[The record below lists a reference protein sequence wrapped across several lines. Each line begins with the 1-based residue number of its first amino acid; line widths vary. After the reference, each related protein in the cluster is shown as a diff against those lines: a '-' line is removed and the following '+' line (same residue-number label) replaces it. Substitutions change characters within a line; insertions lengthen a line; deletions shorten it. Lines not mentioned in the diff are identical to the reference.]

1 MKDSPLV
8 SVVTANYNQGQFLQQ
23 AIESVLNQDYENL
36 ELIVVDDG
44 STDEATGPV
53 LEMFADHPQI
63 TIIKQANAG
72 QTVAKNVGLKAAK
85 GDFIGFCDSDNAW
98 MPGKLNRQLEAYR
111 QNPDVGVVYG
121 DIILIDDQG
130 NDLPTPPKQRFS
142 GKITGKL
149 LSDNFVTFNT
159 TLIPHHIIKE
169 VKGFDESL
177 SMGIDYDLWLRISVN
192 YDFLH
197 LNEDLVR
204 YRIWG
209 GQMSHRTG
217 ERLDNFFRLME
228 KFLENNP
235 QSVSS
240 SDVSK
245 AYAHTYVTRGQWHAA
260 SGRPSEAWK
269 DYRLAFSQRPN
280 DMRLWKSGVR
290 LLLGK

>member
-1 MKDSPLV
+1 MKDSPLI

-23 AIESVLNQDYENL
+23 AIESVIHQDYENL

-53 LEMFADHPQI
+53 LEKFSSHPQI

-98 MPGKLNRQLEAYR
+98 IPGKLKSQLEAFR

-130 NDLPTPPKQRFS
+130 TDLPTAPKQRFS
-142 GKITGKL
+142 GNITGKL

-159 TLIPHHIIKE
+159 TLIPHSIIKE

-177 SMGIDYDLWLRISVN
+177 SMGIDYDLWLRISVK

-228 KFLENNP
+228 KFLKNNP
-235 QSVSS
+235 GCVT
-240 SDVSK
+240 K
-245 AYAHTYVTRGQWHAA
+245 ADEARAYTHTYVTRGQWHAS
-260 SGRPSEAWK
+260 SGRPSDAWA
-269 DYRLAFSQRPN
+269 DYRLAFSHRPN

-290 LLLGK
+290 LLLGR